1 MPSSSFNG
9 TQQIDVKAGYALQ
22 HQQAETIVRAQ
33 PLVTTHSE
41 SVPLQILPLMGSDQI
56 SANSSEGSVVIR
68 GQYFAKPYH
77 LLKRLW

>member
-1 MPSSSFNG
+1 MLCKINKPRLSF
-9 TQQIDVKAGYALQ
+9 
-22 HQQAETIVRAQ
+22 AQ

>member
-1 MPSSSFNG
+1 MAPNKLMS
-9 TQQIDVKAGYALQ
+9 KLAYALQ
-22 HQQAETIVRAQ
+22 DQQAETIVRAQ

-68 GQYFAKPYH
+68 GQYFGSLITYSKDCGES
-77 LLKRLW
+77 